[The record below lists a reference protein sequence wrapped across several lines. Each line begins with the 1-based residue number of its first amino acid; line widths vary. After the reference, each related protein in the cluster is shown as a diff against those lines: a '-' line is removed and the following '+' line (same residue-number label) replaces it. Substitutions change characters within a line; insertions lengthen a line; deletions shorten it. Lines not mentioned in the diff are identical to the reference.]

1 MLRIVRMFNI
11 NKWSQAVFITVLTF
25 SSFLVKADENIL
37 YIYNW
42 SSYIAPTT
50 LSNFEKKTGIKVVY
64 DVFDSNEVLESK
76 LMAGNTGFDL
86 VVPTDS
92 FLERQAQAGIFQ
104 ELDKTQLPNY
114 QHLDAN
120 LLKMLANHDPNN
132 QYAIPYMWLTT
143 GIGYN
148 VDKVKSILGENAPVD
163 SWDLVL
169 KPENLKKL
177 SSCGVA
183 FLDAPSEIFPTI
195 LNYLGKN
202 PNSQNPED
210 YKQATDYMQ
219 QIRPYITYFHSSKFI
234 NDLANGDVC
243 VAVGWSGDIMQG
255 IQAAIDAKNGVNV
268 KYVIPKEG
276 AIAYFDVF
284 AMPKD
289 AKHKKQA
296 YAFLNYLM
304 EPEVIAD
311 ISNHVFYANAVP
323 ASKAY
328 LSDDIKNNP
337 AIYPPEDIM
346 KKLFSL
352 QVMPPKVDR
361 MITRNW
367 TKIVTDN

>member
-1 MLRIVRMFNI
+1 MFNI
-11 NKWSQAVFITVLTF
+11 NKWFKVAVATLVISPF
-25 SSFLVKADENIL
+25 SFMSHAEDKTL

-42 SSYIAPTT
+42 SSYIAPETI
-50 LSNFEKKTGIKVVY
+50 NRFEEKTGIKVVY

-92 FLERQAQAGIFQ
+92 FLERQAQAGIF
-104 ELDKTQLPNY
+104 EPLDKSKLPNY
-114 QHLDAN
+114 KNLDPN
-120 LLKMLANHDPNN
+120 LLKMLANHDVDNK
-132 QYAIPYMWLTT
+132 YAIPYMWLTT
-143 GIGYN
+143 GVGYN
-148 VDKVKSILGENAPVD
+148 QDKIKEVLGNNAPVD

-183 FLDAPSEIFPTI
+183 FLDAPSEMFPTV

-202 PNSQNPED
+202 PNSQDPAD
-210 YKQATDYMQ
+210 YKVATDYMQ
-219 QIRPYITYFHSSKFI
+219 QIRPYISYFHSSKFI
-234 NDLANGDVC
+234 NDLANGDIC
-243 VAVGWSGDIMQG
+243 VAVGWSGDIMQA
-255 IQAAIDAKNGVNV
+255 IQAAKEAKNGVNV
-268 KYVIPKEG
+268 NYFIPKEG

-289 AKHKKQA
+289 AKHKEEA

-328 LSDDIKNNP
+328 LADEIKNNP
-337 AIYPPEDIM
+337 AIYPSDETM

-361 MITRNW
+361 VITRSW

>member
-1 MLRIVRMFNI
+1 MFNI
-11 NKWSQAVFITVLTF
+11 NKWSKVVFTTLFIVFPFVSQANDRV
-25 SSFLVKADENIL
+25 L

-42 SSYIAPTT
+42 SSYIAPDT

-92 FLERQAQAGIFQ
+92 FLERQAQAGIF
-104 ELDKTQLPNY
+104 EPLDKSKLPNY
-114 QHLDAN
+114 KNLDSN
-120 LLKMLANHDPNN
+120 LLKMLANHDAGN

-148 VDKVKSILGENAPVD
+148 VDKVKKALGNDAPIN
-163 SWDLVL
+163 SWDLVF
-169 KPENLKKL
+169 KPENIKKL

-183 FLDAPSEIFPTI
+183 FLDAPSEIFPTV
-195 LNYLGKN
+195 LHYLGKN
-202 PNSQNPED
+202 PNSQNPDD
-210 YKQATDYMQ
+210 YKQATEFMQ
-219 QIRPYITYFHSSKFI
+219 SIRPYISYFHSSKFI
-234 NDLANGDVC
+234 NDLANGDIC
-243 VAVGWSGDIMQG
+243 VAIGWSGDIMQG
-255 IQAAIDAKNGVNV
+255 IQAAVEAKNGVNV
-268 KYVIPKEG
+268 KYMIPKEG

-289 AKHKKQA
+289 AKNKEEA
-296 YAFLNYLM
+296 YEFLNYLM
-304 EPEVIAD
+304 DPKVIAD

-328 LSDDIKNNP
+328 LNRDVKNNP
-337 AIYPPEDIM
+337 AIYPSDDTM

-352 QVMPPKVDR
+352 QVMPPKIDR
-361 MITRNW
+361 IITRSW
-367 TKIVTDN
+367 TKIVTGN